1 MALTKEI
8 SESERCASKLKE
20 VSWCNSTYKNTIIIY
35 LMEELRSLKQR
46 SGKEKGEA
54 AEEKGKLQQ
63 ALKLQTMK
71 NEHLNDQIEELKN
84 NHEANIVA

>member
-1 MALTKEI
+1 
-8 SESERCASKLKE
+8 
-20 VSWCNSTYKNTIIIY
+20 
-35 LMEELRSLKQR
+35 MEELRSLKQR